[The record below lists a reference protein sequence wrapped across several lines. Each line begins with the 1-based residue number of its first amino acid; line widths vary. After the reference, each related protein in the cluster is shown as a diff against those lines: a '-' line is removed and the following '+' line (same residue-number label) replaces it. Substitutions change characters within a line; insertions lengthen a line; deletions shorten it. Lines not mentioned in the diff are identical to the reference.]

1 MKRLL
6 AFLFVLLPVLSSAQ
20 NSPDPYTRDWTR
32 ADSFLS
38 QGLPQSAR
46 TVVESVAAKAISTGQ
61 PLFILKAQLYL
72 LQIDQQSV
80 ENADSASIAR
90 AEERA
95 RTSAFPY
102 NAVWQSIAA
111 QLYWNYYLEN
121 RWQIYSRTR
130 TAEAVGDDFENWDAS
145 RFVERISAL
154 YGQSIS
160 RGEELKGLSLEAFEP
175 VLEEGVNTRALRPT
189 LFDLLAYRALAFYE
203 WDEKDLPRPAFAFVM
218 DDAGAFAPA
227 SDFIRHDFKTRDTAS
242 LQHRALTLYQEL
254 LRLHKDDAKPDAFLE
269 ADLARLEFAKRTSV
283 LRTRSG
289 SDGTGA
295 KDLPTPYQSALERIA
310 KNYASNPLSALAAYR
325 LASSRFAPY
334 IHDEEPP
341 RPYRG
346 YGGDDGDGRKRPKR
360 KPANSLKY
368 WQFVGALDS
377 IIARHPQSEGGVLAA
392 QRRAEMLRPQLS
404 IQTEEA
410 VIAGEPSKI
419 LVEYRNMPQVHLR
432 VVKLTLEEAQ
442 RAWRSQYR
450 TDVKDALVQKLTTGV
465 PVQKFSIELPSMTPK
480 GLDLYGRITS
490 SNDYAPHS
498 TELKIDALPPGLY
511 AIVYSKNADFST
523 TDNLLGYAV
532 FNSTRLALITQ
543 DGYGPS
549 GYVLDRKTG
558 APVAGASLTFYDE
571 KWNGSAQNY
580 SYTSA
585 ATATTGADGTY
596 TLAGSKNSFAGYA
609 VRKGDD
615 LHAATDYIH
624 FNRYTPENRA
634 QTRAFLF
641 TDRSI
646 YRPGQTVFFKGILL
660 RTTDFGRKSVAVP
673 NAAVDVTFYD
683 ANGQKVATQKLTSN
697 DYGSFTGNFAAP
709 TGGLTGQM
717 RLEAVTAK
725 ESVGNEY
732 VSVEEYK
739 RPKFRVTEDT
749 TVKAEYALNETV
761 TLRSIATSYSG
772 APVDGA
778 QVKYRVVRQ
787 ARWPY
792 YWYSWRWGA
801 DYGSP
806 SQEIAQGTATTDAD
820 GAFTVSFTT
829 LPDATIDERSL
840 PTFTYTVTADVT
852 DVNGETRTGMQNIY
866 AGYRSLQ
873 ISADVP
879 EKATP
884 EELDT
889 LRITT
894 QNLAGRFVAARV
906 DVKLQKLQAPDKLY
920 RARRWPMPDQ
930 FAISEREFRTL
941 FPLDEY
947 REESDYRTWAEGAT
961 VHEASVATTE
971 GGRVA
976 IPQGALTKNGW
987 YVLTLSTKDKAGRA
1001 VEDKRYVHLWA
1012 GEGAGK
1018 AEDPLLVVPQSATKE
1033 PGQTVSVL
1041 TTSGF
1046 ERATILQQ
1054 AHLMPTAAN
1063 RNAVSRA
1070 SKDFGGR
1077 PLLWEKK
1084 ISEEDRGGIAL
1095 HFLTVKENRVYTG
1108 ASSIAVPWSNKD
1120 LDISW
1125 ETHRDKLLPGA
1136 QETWTMVVR
1145 GAKSEKVAA
1154 ELAATLYDASLDAFR
1169 PHRWSFGQL
1178 FPMLNAG
1185 ADWNTGLGFGS
1196 AYANAL
1202 ASEKPDETLPTW
1214 EKVYEDLVMLD
1225 AFMGG
1230 VKEDGFVGYGS
1241 ANGGGVRRPMAVR
1254 SRAMADGAVMA
1265 EASTVA
1271 PAPEAKNVK
1280 FTPPVL
1286 AEDAE
1291 ADETQPLYWLN
1302 PLENQGA
1309 LGGNVQDIPLRK
1321 NLQETAF
1328 FFPQLRT
1335 DADGAVRIQFT
1346 IPEALTEWKL
1356 LAIAHTPEMATGAF
1370 SGTVKTQKDLMV
1382 VPGLPRFLR
1391 QGDEIA
1397 LSAKITNLSD
1407 AALQGTAMLEILDAQ
1422 TGRSLTLPFG
1432 LRSLDQSFS
1441 APKGGST
1448 TAVWNL
1454 RVPESLYEPVI
1465 IRIRAKSGVFTDGE
1479 ENVLPVITNRM
1490 LVTETLPLWMNG
1502 AGTKR
1507 FSLEKLLQS
1516 GGSRTLAQHALTL
1529 EYTGNPAWYA
1539 VQALPYLME
1548 YPHECSEQT
1557 FNRYYANALAAHI
1570 ADKAPRV
1577 KEIFKQWEA
1586 VDTAAL
1592 MSNLQKNEELKS
1604 ALLEETPWV
1613 MEAKTETEQKHRIA
1627 LLFQSAKLSR
1637 DLDKTART
1645 LEDMLL
1651 DEGGFPWFKG
1661 SPYPDRY
1668 ITQYIATGI
1677 GRLQH
1682 LGVKS
1687 ARMDAIAD
1695 RILPYLDRQL
1705 VASYEALLKNK
1716 ADTSKQQIGYSE
1728 VQYLYMRSLFPG
1740 DKPSAAAVKAAV
1752 FYRRQAQKFW
1762 PTFNPYMKGQA
1773 ALVLHRAGERSTP
1786 KTILQ
1791 SLRETAQ
1798 ESEELGMWWMER
1810 GRSWWWYDAPIEAQA
1825 LLVEAFQEVSNDVAT
1840 ADKARRWL
1848 LKQKQTQNWET
1859 TRATADACY
1868 ALLLQGTQWLS
1879 EQPEVVINLGEQP
1892 YMSGAKSEAGTGY
1905 FKIRIPGSEVK
1916 PSMGDITLTVSETL
1930 PERQSNGNAS
1940 VPRSLPTWGAVYW
1953 QYFEDLDKISAAQTP
1968 LAIRKGLFI
1977 ERATDRGPVLERI
1990 TDGNALRIGDKV
2002 KARIEIHVDRD
2013 MEYVHLKDGRGAC
2026 FEPTNIISGYR
2037 WQGGLGYYE
2046 STRDVSSNF
2055 FFDRL
2060 PKGKYVFEYPMFVT
2074 HAGDF
2079 SAGLATIQ
2087 CMYAPEFSAHSEGM
2101 RVKVR

>member
-6 AFLFVLLPVLSSAQ
+6 LAILLFLPQMADAQ
-20 NSPDPYTRDWTR
+20 RTPDPYSTLWAR

-38 QGLPQSAR
+38 QGLPASAR
-46 TVVESVAAKAISTGQ
+46 TIVENVSTKAASKGQ
-61 PLFILKAQLYL
+61 ALYILKAQLYL

-95 RTSAFPY
+95 QTSAFPY

-111 QLYWNYYLEN
+111 QLYWNYYTQN

-130 TAEAVGDDFENWDAS
+130 TAETVGNDFENWDAS
-145 RFVERISAL
+145 RFVERISTL
-154 YGQSIS
+154 YQQSVS
-160 RGEELKGLSLEAFEP
+160 RGEELRKISLEAFEP
-175 VLEEGVNTRALRPT
+175 VLEEGVNTRNLRPT

-203 WDEKDLPRPAFAFVM
+203 WDEKDLPRPAYAFVM
-218 DDAGAFAPA
+218 DDAAAFAPA
-227 SDFIRHDFKTRDTAS
+227 SDFIRHDFETRDTAS
-242 LQHRALTLYQEL
+242 LQHQALGLYQEL
-254 LRLHKDDAKPDAFLE
+254 LRLHGADAKPDALLE
-269 ADLARLEFAKRTSV
+269 ADLARLEFVNRTSV
-283 LRTRSG
+283 LPKK
-289 SDGTGA
+289 
-295 KDLPTPYQSALERIA
+295 KDLYEAALDYIVKE
-310 KNYASNPLSALAAYR
+310 YASNPLSALAAYR
-325 LASSRFAPY
+325 LASSKFAPY
-334 IHDEEPP
+334 IREEEPP

-346 YGGDDGDGRKRPKR
+346 YDDGGDDDRRSRKRE
-360 KPANSLKY
+360 PANSLRY
-368 WQFVGALDS
+368 WQFVVTLDS
-377 IIARHPQSEGGVLAA
+377 IIKLHPQSEGGVLAA
-392 QRRAEMLRPQLS
+392 QRRAEMLRPSLS

-410 VIAGEPSKI
+410 VVSGEPSKF
-419 LVEYRNMPQVHLR
+419 LVEYRNVPQAHFR
-432 VVKLTLEEAQ
+432 IVKLTLEEAQ

-450 TDVKDALVQKLTTGV
+450 TDGGKDALIQKLISGAAVQNFSASLPTKTVLLRRTEGGV
-465 PVQKFSIELPSMTPK
+465 
-480 GLDLYGRITS
+480 GTS
-490 SNDYAPHS
+490 ADYAPHS

-511 AIVYSKNADFST
+511 AIVYSKDAGFKT
-523 TDNLLGYAV
+523 EDNLLGYAV
-532 FNSTRLALITQ
+532 FNSTRLSLITQ
-543 DGYGPS
+543 NGSGLS

-558 APVAGASLTFYDE
+558 APVGGAALTFYTE
-571 KWNGSAQNY
+571 RWNSSAQRY
-580 SYTSA
+580 DYAAS

-596 TLAGSKNSFAGYA
+596 NLSGTDRGFSGYT

-615 LHAATDYIH
+615 VHAAADNVY
-624 FNRYTPENRA
+624 FNRYEQKDYTS
-634 QTRAFLF
+634 TRAFLF

-660 RTTDFGRKSVAVP
+660 RTSDFGRKSVAVP
-673 NAAVDVTFYD
+673 SAAVDVTFYD

-697 DYGSFTGNFAAP
+697 EYGSFTGNFVAP
-709 TGGLTGQM
+709 QGVLTGQM
-717 RLEAVTAK
+717 RLVAVLGK

-749 TVKAEYALNETV
+749 SVKAEYGLNETV

-772 APVDGA
+772 ASVDGA

-792 YWYSWRWGA
+792 YWYSWRWGGGQA
-801 DYGSP
+801 SP
-806 SQEIAQGTATTDAD
+806 SQEVAQGMATTDEI

-829 LPDATIDERSL
+829 LPDATVDERSL

-852 DVNGETRTGMQNIY
+852 DVNGETRTGVQSIY

-884 EELDT
+884 DELDT

-894 QNLAGRFVAARV
+894 QNLAGKFVASRV
-906 DVKLQKLQAPDKLY
+906 SVKLQKLNAPEKLY
-920 RARRWPMPDQ
+920 RARRWTMPDQ
-930 FAISEREFRTL
+930 FAIAEGDFRSL

-947 REESDYRTWAEGAT
+947 REESDFRTWPEGAT
-961 VHEASVATTE
+961 VHEAIITTTE
-971 GGRVA
+971 AGRVP
-976 IPQGALTKNGW
+976 IPQKALTKNGW
-987 YVLTLSTKDKAGRA
+987 YVLTLSAKDKAGRD

-1012 GEGAGK
+1012 GEDAGR
-1018 AEDPLLVVPQSATKE
+1018 AEDPLLVVPESATKE
-1033 PGQTVSVL
+1033 LGQSASVL

-1046 ERATILQQ
+1046 ERAQILQQ
-1054 AHLMPTAAN
+1054 VHTMPG
-1063 RNAVSRA
+1063 AVTRT
-1070 SKDFGGR
+1070 SKAFAGQ
-1077 PLLWEKK
+1077 PLVWEKK

-1108 ASSIAVPWSNKD
+1108 ASSIAVPWTNKD

-1125 ETHRDKLLPGA
+1125 ETHRDKLLPGQ
-1136 QETWTMVVR
+1136 QETWTMVVH
-1145 GAKSEKVAA
+1145 GAKGDKVAA

-1169 PHRWSFGQL
+1169 GHDWSFGQL

-1185 ADWNTGLGFGS
+1185 ADWNTSLGFGTD
-1196 AYANAL
+1196 AGNAL
-1202 ASEKPDETLPTW
+1202 WSNITTAALPSYEKMYERLIMIDELGGHYGYAGGRG
-1214 EKVYEDLVMLD
+1214 EGRMLQS
-1225 AFMGG
+1225 
-1230 VKEDGFVGYGS
+1230 VS
-1241 ANGGGVRRPMAVR
+1241 VRR
-1254 SRAMADGAVMA
+1254 SRADAADGAAVMA
-1265 EASTVA
+1265 EAA
-1271 PAPEAKNVK
+1271 PAPPGDLRKQK
-1280 FTPPVL
+1280 FTPPG
-1286 AEDAE
+1286 E
-1291 ADETQPLYWLN
+1291 ADE
-1302 PLENQGA
+1302 EAKEDGA
-1309 LGGNVQDIPLRK
+1309 AAAPGGDGDIPLRK

-1356 LAIAHTPEMATGAF
+1356 LAVAHTPDAKTGAF

-1391 QGDEIA
+1391 QGDAIA

-1407 AALQGTAMLEILDAQ
+1407 AEMAGTAMLEILDAQ

-1432 LRSLDQSFS
+1432 LKSLDQSFS

-1454 RVPESLYEPVI
+1454 TVPESLYEPVI
-1465 IRIRAKSGVFTDGE
+1465 IRIRAKSGAFTDGE

-1502 AGTKR
+1502 VGTKS

-1516 GGSRTLAQHALTL
+1516 GGSLSLAQHALTL

-1548 YPHECSEQT
+1548 YPYECSEQT

-1570 ADKAPRV
+1570 ANKAPRV
-1577 KEIFKQWEA
+1577 KEIFKQWETL
-1586 VDTAAL
+1586 DTAAL

-1613 MEAKTETEQKHRIA
+1613 MEAKNETEQKHRIA

-1637 DLDKTART
+1637 DLDKTARK

-1682 LGVKS
+1682 LGVKG
-1687 ARMDAIAD
+1687 ARMDRIAD
-1695 RILPYLDRQL
+1695 RVIPYLDRKMKE
-1705 VASYEALLKNK
+1705 SYDYLIKEK
-1716 ADTSKQQIGYSE
+1716 ADTSKQQIGYTE
-1728 VQYLYMRSLFPG
+1728 VQYLYMRSLFPNTML
-1740 DKPSAAAVKAAV
+1740 DRQFTKAAG

-1762 PTFNPYMKGQA
+1762 PAFNPYMKGGI
-1773 ALVLHRAGERSTP
+1773 ALALHRGGDARTP

-1798 ESEELGMWWMER
+1798 QKEELGMWWMER
-1810 GRSWWWYDAPIEAQA
+1810 GRSWWWYEAPIEAQA
-1825 LLVEAFQEVSNDVAT
+1825 LLVETFQEIEGNSTT
-1840 ADKARRWL
+1840 ADKLRLWL

-1868 ALLLQGTQWLS
+1868 ALLLQGTQWLDNN
-1879 EQPEVVINLGEQP
+1879 PEVTVQLGERLIRSADLKGQ
-1892 YMSGAKSEAGTGY
+1892 AGTGY
-1905 FKIRIPGSEVK
+1905 FKVRIPGQEVK
-1916 PSMGDITLTVSETL
+1916 ADMGSIKLTVSRPQSSNNSPTTL
-1930 PERQSNGNAS
+1930 QQSSNAAS
-1940 VPRSLPTWGAVYW
+1940 WGAVYW
-1953 QYFEDLDKISAAQTP
+1953 QYFEDLDKITAAQTP
-1968 LAIRKGLFI
+1968 LVVRKQLFI
-1977 ERATDRGPVLERI
+1977 ERNTDRGPVLERI

-2002 KARIEIHVDRD
+2002 KARIELQVDRD
-2013 MEYVHLKDGRGAC
+2013 MEYVHLKDGRSAC
-2026 FEPTNIISGYR
+2026 FEPTNVISGYR

-2079 SAGLATIQ
+2079 SAGLATAQ
-2087 CMYAPEFSAHSEGM
+2087 CMYAPEFSAHSEGVRV
-2101 RVKVR
+2101 RVK

>member
-6 AFLFVLLPVLSSAQ
+6 AFLLCLLPVLSNAQ
-20 NSPDPYTRDWTR
+20 SPTDPYTRDWTR

-46 TVVESVAAKAISTGQ
+46 GIIESIATKAASKGQ
-61 PLFILKAQLYL
+61 TLYILKAQLYL
-72 LQIDQQSV
+72 LRIDQQSV
-80 ENADSASIAR
+80 ENADSVSIAR

-111 QLYWNYYLEN
+111 QLYWNYYLNN

-130 TAEAVGDDFENWDAS
+130 TAEAVGNDFENWDAS
-145 RFVERISAL
+145 RFVERISSL
-154 YGQSIS
+154 YEQSIS
-160 RGEELKGLSLEAFEP
+160 RGEELKKISLEAFEP
-175 VLEEGVNTRALRPT
+175 VLEKGVNTRNLRPT

-203 WDEKDLPRPAFAFVM
+203 WDEKDLPRPAYAFAM
-218 DDAGAFAPA
+218 DDAAAFAPA
-227 SDFIRHDFKTRDTAS
+227 SDFIRHNFETRDTAS
-242 LQHRALTLYQEL
+242 LQHRALGLYQEL

-269 ADLARLEFAKRTSV
+269 ADLARLEFANRTSV
-283 LRTRSG
+283 LPKKKELYE
-289 SDGTGA
+289 A
-295 KDLPTPYQSALERIA
+295 ALERIVKEHA
-310 KNYASNPLSALAAYR
+310 NHSLSALAAYR
-325 LASSRFAPY
+325 LATSKFAPY
-334 IHDEEPP
+334 IREEEPP

-346 YGGDDGDGRKRPKR
+346 YEPDREGRRKRE
-360 KPANSLKY
+360 PANPSAY
-368 WQFVGALDS
+368 AQFVEALDK
-377 IIARHPQSEGGVLAA
+377 IIAAHPQSEGGVLAA
-392 QRRAEMLRPQLS
+392 QRRAEMVRPQLS

-410 VIAGEPSKI
+410 VVSGEPSKF
-419 LVEYRNMPQVHLR
+419 LVLCRNMPQAHFR
-432 VVKLTLEEAQ
+432 VVKLSLEEAQ
-442 RAWRSQYR
+442 KAWRERYN
-450 TDVKDALVQKLTTGV
+450 TDAKDALIKKLTTGAT
-465 PVQKFSIELPSMTPK
+465 VQSFTANLPSPVIQFFSPDK
-480 GLDLYGRITS
+480 NDRR
-490 SNDYAPHS
+490 NPDYAPHT
-498 TELKIDALPPGLY
+498 TELKLDALPPGLY
-511 AIVYSKNADFST
+511 AIVYSKAADFAT
-523 TDNLLGYAV
+523 EDNILGYAV
-532 FNSTRLALITQ
+532 FNSTRLAIIPTAAE
-543 DGYGPS
+543 DGRVA
-549 GYVLDRKTG
+549 GYILDRKTG
-558 APVAGASLTFYDE
+558 SPIAGAGLTLYTG
-571 KWNGSAQNY
+571 KYNNTTNTY
-580 SYTSA
+580 SFAPIT
-585 ATATTGADGTY
+585 TATSTADGTY
-596 TLAGSKNSFAGYA
+596 GVATNANYSLEGFS

-615 LHAATDYIH
+615 IFAGQNY
-624 FNRYTPENRA
+624 NGVYRYRETSNDH
-634 QTRAFLF
+634 TRAFLF

-673 NAAVDVTFYD
+673 NAAVDMTFYD
-683 ANGQKVATQKLTSN
+683 ANGQEVATQKLTSN
-697 DYGSFTGNFAAP
+697 NYGSFTGNFVAP
-709 TGGLTGQM
+709 QGALTGQM
-717 RLEAVTAK
+717 RLEAVLGK

-749 TVKAEYALNETV
+749 SVKAEYALNETV

-792 YWYSWRWGA
+792 WWYSWRWGGQA
-801 DYGSP
+801 SP

-840 PTFTYTVTADVT
+840 PVFTYTVTADVT
-852 DVNGETRTGMQNIY
+852 DVNGETRTGVQSVH

-879 EKATP
+879 ERATP
-884 EELDT
+884 ETLDT

-894 QNLAGRFVAARV
+894 QNLAGKFVSSRV
-906 DVKLQKLQAPDKLY
+906 SVKLQKLQAPDKLY
-920 RARRWPMPDQ
+920 RARRWEMPDQ
-930 FAISEREFRTL
+930 FAIDEGEFRQL

-947 REESDYRTWAEGAT
+947 REESDYRTWAEGTT
-961 VHEASVATTE
+961 VHEASVTTTE
-971 GGRVA
+971 DGRVA
-976 IPQGALTKNGW
+976 IPQKALTKNGW
-987 YVLTLSTKDKAGRA
+987 YVLTLSTKDKAGLA

-1012 GEGAGK
+1012 GEDAGQ
-1018 AEDPLLVVPQSATKE
+1018 AEDPLLVVPESATKE
-1033 PGQTVSVL
+1033 PGQTASVL
-1041 TTSGF
+1041 ATSGF
-1046 ERATILQQ
+1046 DRTQILQQ
-1054 AHLMPTAAN
+1054 VHTMPHT
-1063 RNAVSRA
+1063 VSRA
-1070 SKDFGGR
+1070 TKDFAGK
-1077 PLLWEKK
+1077 PLFWAKK
-1084 ISEEDRGGIAL
+1084 ILEEDRGGIAL
-1095 HFLTVKENRVYTG
+1095 HFLTVKENRVYMA
-1108 ASSIAVPWSNKD
+1108 ASSIAVPWTNKD

-1125 ETHRDKLLPGA
+1125 ETHRDKLRPGA
-1136 QETWTMVVR
+1136 QETWTMVVH
-1145 GAKSEKVAA
+1145 GAKGDKVAA

-1169 PHRWSFGQL
+1169 GHGWSFGQL
-1178 FPMLNAG
+1178 FPMLQAQT
-1185 ADWNTGLGFGS
+1185 DWSTSLGFGS

-1202 ASEKPDETLPTW
+1202 ANDLSDDERLEW
-1214 EKVYEDLVMLD
+1214 DKEYDDFKKLVHLIGNVAERDLND
-1225 AFMGG
+1225 Y
-1230 VKEDGFVGYGS
+1230 GY
-1241 ANGGGVRRPMAVR
+1241 ANGRGGAVLQAA
-1254 SRAMADGAVMA
+1254 RAPGARTVMADGMAVA
-1265 EASTVA
+1265 EATTAA
-1271 PAPEAKNVK
+1271 PAPRNAEKRMK
-1280 FTPPVL
+1280 FTPPGVV
-1286 AEDAE
+1286 ADEEVHEEDAQSSPDI
-1291 ADETQPLYWLN
+1291 A
-1302 PLENQGA
+1302 
-1309 LGGNVQDIPLRK
+1309 DIPLRK

-1356 LAIAHTPEMATGAF
+1356 LAIAHTPAAATGAF

-1382 VPGLPRFLR
+1382 VPGMPRFLR
-1391 QGDEIA
+1391 QGDDIA

-1407 AALQGTAMLEILDAQ
+1407 RDLAGTAMLEIVDAQ
-1422 TGRSLTLPFG
+1422 TGRSLTTPFG
-1432 LRSLDQSFS
+1432 LRSLDQNFS

-1465 IRIRAKSGVFTDGE
+1465 IRIRAKSGAFTDGE

-1502 AGTKR
+1502 TGTKT

-1516 GGSRTLAQHALTL
+1516 GGSSTLAQHALTL

-1548 YPHECSEQT
+1548 YPYECSEQT
-1557 FNRYYANALAAHI
+1557 FNRYYANALAVLI
-1570 ADKAPRV
+1570 TEKAPRV
-1577 KEIFKQWEA
+1577 REIFRQWETL
-1586 VDTAAL
+1586 DTAAL

-1613 MEAKTETEQKHRIA
+1613 MEAKNETEQKHRIA
-1627 LLFQSAKLSR
+1627 LLFESAKLSR
-1637 DLDKTART
+1637 DLDKTARK

-1682 LGVKS
+1682 LGIKNK
-1687 ARMDAIAD
+1687 RIDNIAD
-1695 RILPYLDRQL
+1695 RILPYLDRKMKER
-1705 VASYEALLKNK
+1705 YDYLLKEK
-1716 ADTSKQQIGYSE
+1716 ADTTKQHIGYIE
-1728 VQYLYMRSLFPG
+1728 VQYMYMRSLLSGKALPAQYA
-1740 DKPSAAAVKAAV
+1740 KSAG
-1752 FYRRQAQKFW
+1752 FYRRQAQEFW
-1762 PTFNPYMKGQA
+1762 PGFNPYMKGQI
-1773 ALVLHRAGERSTP
+1773 ALALHRGGDAKTP

-1798 ESEELGMWWMER
+1798 QKEELGMWWMVR
-1810 GRSWWWYDAPIEAQA
+1810 GRSWWWYEAPIEAQA
-1825 LLVEAFQEVSNDVAT
+1825 LLVECFQEVGNDVAT
-1840 ADKARRWL
+1840 ADKLRLWL

-1859 TRATADACY
+1859 TRATSDACY
-1868 ALLLQGTQWLS
+1868 ALLLQGTQWLTDNPGVTV
-1879 EQPEVVINLGEQP
+1879 QLGEHLIRSADLKGQ
-1892 YMSGAKSEAGTGY
+1892 AGTGY
-1905 FKIRIPGSEVK
+1905 FKVRIPGSEVK
-1916 PSMGDITLTVSETL
+1916 ADMGSIKLTVSQPTASSAQK
-1930 PERQSNGNAS
+1930 PKNAAS
-1940 VPRSLPTWGAVYW
+1940 WGAVYW
-1953 QYFEDLDKISAAQTP
+1953 QYLEDLDKISAAQTP
-1968 LAIRKGLFI
+1968 LVVRKQLFI
-1977 ERATDRGPVLERI
+1977 ERNTDRGPVLERI

-2002 KARIEIHVDRD
+2002 KARIELHVDRD

-2026 FEPTNIISGYR
+2026 FEPTNVISGYR

-2055 FFDRL
+2055 FFSYL

-2079 SAGLATIQ
+2079 SAGLATVQ
-2087 CMYAPEFSAHSEGM
+2087 CMYAPEFSAHSEGV